1 MSRKSHKKCKRL
13 TNDAR
18 ALISQ
23 NDLDLTYFQFLHKF
37 LFSNHYFWILKL
49 CGIEI
54 GVHVEK
60 KYFKYYVILILVPII
75 MITHQTVIF
84 VSICI
89 VAMETVAIK

>member
-1 MSRKSHKKCKRL
+1 M
-13 TNDAR
+13 
-18 ALISQ
+18 
-23 NDLDLTYFQFLHKF
+23 
-37 LFSNHYFWILKL
+37 
-49 CGIEI
+49 EI

-75 MITHQTVIF
+75 MITLQSVIF